1 MLLPRDMDG
10 KTAMIDLT
18 HSVRCPQARVET
30 PAAPLEHVVVVADFG
45 LSKGGAENVAI
56 DASRALADRGIDVTY
71 VFAVGTEPDERLRHP
86 RIKAVG
92 LGFSDLWAMPRIV
105 GAQAGIWHVEAA
117 RRLGAELA
125 KLPAAGTVVHLH
137 QWTRAFSPSIFSELL
152 SSGRPLAVTMHGY
165 YLACPTGIMYRYD
178 TKSVC
183 TLTPGSVAC
192 TLANCDPISPL
203 HKAIRIARTWATQ
216 HAIAGATFDAIH
228 VSDRGQAVLSS
239 YLPPAVRQHRVDNP
253 VRVTSGPAAV
263 LKPDGAFTFI
273 GRMTPEKG
281 CEVVAAAA
289 REAGVPVLFIGEGP
303 SEAAVRR
310 INPQAT
316 LLGWRSSAEVME
328 LIRSKVRAVVA
339 PSLWPETGPLTVY
352 EALAAGV
359 PVIAS
364 DRAGASEKV
373 ADGETGFV
381 CPPTIEAL
389 AGAMARLADL
399 DTARAMGRAAYERF
413 WLKPMTADA
422 HADALVG
429 IYRHML
435 AARAA
440 AAPALPLPA
449 IAQPA

>member
-1 MLLPRDMDG
+1 MLLLRDMDG
-10 KTAMIDLT
+10 EAAMTELT
-18 HSVRCPQARVET
+18 HSAPRPMVEAQASGTR
-30 PAAPLEHVVVVADFG
+30 LERVVVVADFG

-56 DASRALADRGIDVTY
+56 DAARALADRGIDVTY

-86 RIKAVG
+86 RINAVG
-92 LGFSDLWAMPRIV
+92 LGFSDLWAMPRLV
-105 GAQAGIWHVEAA
+105 AAQAGIWHAQAA
-117 RRLGAELA
+117 SRLAAELA
-125 KLPAAGTVVHLH
+125 RLPAAGTVVHLH
-137 QWTRAFSPSIFSELL
+137 QWTRSLSPSIFSELL

-178 TKSVC
+178 TEAVC
-183 TLTPGSVAC
+183 TLKPGSVAC
-192 TLANCDPISPL
+192 TLANCDPLSPL
-203 HKAIRIARTWATQ
+203 HKAIRIARTWATR

-239 YLPPAVRQHRVDNP
+239 YLPAAVRQHRVDNP

-263 LKPDGAFTFI
+263 LKQDGAFAFI

-289 REAGVPVLFIGEGP
+289 REACVPALFIGEGP

-310 INPQAT
+310 INPDAR
-316 LLGWRSSAEVME
+316 LLGWRSSAEVMQ
-328 LIRSKVRAVVA
+328 LIRSQVRAVVA

-381 CPPTIEAL
+381 RPPTVAAL
-389 AGAMARLADL
+389 AGAMAALADL
-399 DTARAMGRAAYERF
+399 DTARAMGRAAHERF
-413 WLKPMTADA
+413 WLKPMTAA
-422 HADALVG
+422 SHADALVQ
-429 IYRHML
+429 IYRRML
-435 AARAA
+435 AGRAA
-440 AAPALPLPA
+440 AAPTFTGPA
-449 IAQPA
+449 IAQPV